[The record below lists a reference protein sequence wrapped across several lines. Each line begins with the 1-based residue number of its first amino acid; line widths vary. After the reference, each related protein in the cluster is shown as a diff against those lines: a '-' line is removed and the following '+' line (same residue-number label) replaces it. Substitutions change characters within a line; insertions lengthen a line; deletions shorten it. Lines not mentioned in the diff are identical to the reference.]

1 MNTQNKN
8 IIIPD
13 EIRRW
18 QQLEHKKYIQ
28 LCHNNNTK
36 KDEDWESLRIPED
49 ARRWQ
54 QLEHRKF
61 IKLKY
66 QSM

>member
-1 MNTQNKN
+1 MDNKTKVQN
-8 IIIPD
+8 D
-13 EIRRW
+13 SDW
-18 QQLEHKKYIQ
+18 QRLEHRKYVRQ
-28 LCHNNNTK
+28 CHRYRTNSN
-36 KDEDWESLRIPED
+36 EDWESLRIPED
-49 ARRWQ
+49 ARKWQ